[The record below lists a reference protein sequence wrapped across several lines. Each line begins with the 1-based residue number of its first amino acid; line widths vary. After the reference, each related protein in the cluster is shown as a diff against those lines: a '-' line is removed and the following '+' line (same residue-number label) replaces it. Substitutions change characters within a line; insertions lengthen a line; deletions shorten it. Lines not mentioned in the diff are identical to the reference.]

1 MSHHHGRV
9 IAVPLMLFGLLA
21 GCAQALPIVEHDPS
35 LEFVELGNYR
45 FHDRTVGDKKLPPV
59 VVVHGGP
66 GGDSKYLY
74 PLEGLPRNHHVIFY
88 DQRGTGL
95 SPRVDKQA
103 LTLESSL
110 DDLHSIVSHYG
121 GSAQVKLIGHSWG
134 AMLVV
139 GYLGRHPERVSHAVV
154 VEPGIL
160 NLVSAVEFVRR
171 FKASQSI
178 WDALPLAKY
187 ILLSPLVSNIDGHER
202 FDYVITRLMNRAKP
216 GGPYQREGEAMPA
229 DAFARAGYAV
239 FDNML
244 KPVLNRP
251 ESFTQDLTKGVAA
264 YEGKL
269 LMLSSQCSFIG
280 YQYQQALH
288 MPSMPTQTVHMQAMA
303 MGHNLL
309 TLNPA
314 WSVAVADE
322 LFSVRPPVMLSYQ
335 WALRRAA

>member
-1 MSHHHGRV
+1 MSLAFLG
-9 IAVPLMLFGLLA
+9 LFA
-21 GCAQALPIVEHDPS
+21 ACTSVTPTVEFDPS
-35 LEFVELGNYR
+35 LDFVELQGYR
-45 FHDRTVGDKKLPPV
+45 FHVRTFGDKQLPPV
-59 VVVHGGP
+59 IVVHGGP
-66 GGDSKYLY
+66 GGDSKYLH
-74 PLEGLPRNHHVIFY
+74 PLEGLSRNHHVIFN

-95 SPRVDKQA
+95 SPRVDKKS

-110 DDLHSIVSHYG
+110 DDLHSIVGHYG

-139 GYLGRHPERVSHAVV
+139 GYLGKHPERVSHAVI

-160 NLVSAVEFVRR
+160 NPVSAVEFVRR
-171 FKASQSI
+171 FKAAQSI

-187 ILLSPLVSNIDGHER
+187 ILLTALVSNIDGHER
-202 FDYVITRLMNRAKP
+202 FDFVMTRLMNRAKP
-216 GGPYQREGEAMPA
+216 GGPYQCEGEAMPA
-229 DAFARAGYAV
+229 DAFARAGYAA

-244 KPVLNRP
+244 KPVLKRP

-264 YEGKL
+264 YEGQL

-280 YQYQQALH
+280 YPYQQAFH
-288 MPSMPTQTVHMQAMA
+288 MPSMPAQTVHVQAMT

-314 WSVAVADE
+314 WSVALVDE
-322 LFSVRPPVMLSYQ
+322 FFGATP
-335 WALRRAA
+335 AAGR

>member
-1 MSHHHGRV
+1 MQNVERRMSYRNRLV
-9 IAVPLMLFGLLA
+9 TAASFSLFGLFA
-21 GCAQALPIVEHDPS
+21 GCAGVAPTIENDPS

-45 FHDRTVGDKKLPPV
+45 FHVRTFGDKQLPPL

-74 PLEGLPRNHHVIFY
+74 PIQDLSRNHHVVFY

-95 SPRVDKQA
+95 SPRVNKES

-121 GSAQVKLIGHSWG
+121 AGGQVKLIGHSWG

-139 GYLGRHPERVSHAVV
+139 GYLGKHPDRVSHAVV

-160 NLVSAVEFVRR
+160 KPASAVAFVRR

-178 WDALPLAKY
+178 WDALPLLKY
-187 ILLSPLVSNIDGHER
+187 VLLAPFVSSVDGHER
-202 FDYVITRLMNRAKP
+202 FDYVMTRLMNRAKP
-216 GGPYQREGEAMPA
+216 GGPYQCEGEAMPK
-229 DAFARAGYAV
+229 DAFERAGYAA

-244 KPVLNRP
+244 KPVLDHP

-264 YEGKL
+264 YKGKL

-280 YQYQQALH
+280 YQYQQAFH
-288 MPSMPTQTVHMQAMA
+288 MPSMPTQTVHVQAMA

-314 WSVAVADE
+314 WSVAIVDE
-322 LFSVRPPVMLSYQ
+322 FFGG
-335 WALRRAA
+335 ALGVGQ